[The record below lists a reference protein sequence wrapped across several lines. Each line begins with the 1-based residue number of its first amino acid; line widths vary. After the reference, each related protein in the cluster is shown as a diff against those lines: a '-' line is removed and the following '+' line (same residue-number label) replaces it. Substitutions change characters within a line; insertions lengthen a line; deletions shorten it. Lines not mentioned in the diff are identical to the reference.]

1 MSDETILTRIEAQLA
16 SLPIAERETVIE
28 LIENYGDMRADIALR
43 K

>member
-1 MSDETILTRIEAQLA
+1 MDAETILTSIEAQLA
-16 SLPIAERETVIE
+16 ALPIAEREAVIE

>member
-1 MSDETILTRIEAQLA
+1 MSEETILTSIETLL
-16 SLPIAERETVIE
+16 SELPIAERESVIE